1 MKRKKEIYRKKG
13 RKEPYLFKHEEK
25 LWEKEHTNKFL
36 RQSTIETA
44 M

>member
-1 MKRKKEIYRKKG
+1 MKRKKEIYRKK

-25 LWEKEHTNKFL
+25 LWEKEHTNKFFT
-36 RQSTIETA
+36 QSTIETV